1 MSGILVFGEV
11 ENGALSAAAGEL
23 LAAAG
28 KLAGEGVSGGVSIAV
43 MGDDLSGVTAAQAPG
58 ADRLILMSD
67 PALKDGGTGGY
78 DAPVLAAAA
87 LNESTSPDVILFAK
101 TDFGAVAGP
110 RLAFKL
116 GLPVAQDCVD
126 IALDSETGRVA
137 VTRPVFGGNA
147 LAVFGF
153 NGDGTQIATIRPGV
167 FDPIEGEGS
176 GTVEEFD
183 VSDAVAA
190 VRTTLVETV
199 LQDSEGVRLE
209 DADVIISGGRGL
221 GGPEPFEQLQ
231 ELANI
236 LGGAVGASR
245 AACDAGWV
253 DHSYQIGLTGKSVNP
268 TVYVSIGI
276 SGASQHMAGLSG
288 ARNIV
293 AINKDGDANIFKSA
307 RFGVVGDWE
316 KVLPA
321 FTATVRDLAG

>member
-1 MSGILVFGEV
+1 MSGILVIAEV
-11 ENGALSAAAGEL
+11 EDGVIAPVSGEL
-23 LAAAG
+23 LAVAC
-28 KLAGEGVSGGVSIAV
+28 KLVDEGVEGGVTLLA
-43 MGDDLSGVTAAQAPG
+43 MGDDLSNVSATHAPG
-58 ADRLILMSD
+58 ADRIMLMSH
-67 PALKDGGTGGY
+67 PSLKDGGTGGF
-78 DAPVLAAAA
+78 DAPVLAVAG
-87 LNESTSPDVILFAK
+87 LNESLSPDVILFAK

-116 GLPVAQDCVD
+116 GAPVAQDCVD
-126 IALDSETGRVA
+126 VTLDSATGRIA

-153 NGDGTQIATIRPGV
+153 NGDGIQIVTIRPGV
-167 FDPIEGEGS
+167 FDPMEGEGTAS
-176 GTVEEFD
+176 VEEFD
-183 VSDAVAA
+183 TSEAVAG
-190 VRTTLVETV
+190 VRSRLVETIV
-199 LQDSEGVRLE
+199 QESEGVRLE

-221 GGPEPFEQLQ
+221 GGPEPFEKLQ
-231 ELANI
+231 ELADI

-253 DHSYQIGLTGKSVNP
+253 DHSYQVGLTGKSVKP
-268 TVYVSIGI
+268 TVYLSVGI

>member
-1 MSGILVFGEV
+1 MSGILVIGEI
-11 ENGALSAAAGEL
+11 ENGSISAASGEL
-23 LAAAG
+23 LAAAS
-28 KLAGEGVSGGVSIAV
+28 KLAGEGVSGGISLAV

-58 ADRLILMSD
+58 AERVILMSD

-78 DAPVLAAAA
+78 DAPVLALAA

-101 TDFGAVAGP
+101 TDFGAVVGP

-116 GLPVAQDCVD
+116 GVPVAQDCMDV
-126 IALDSETGRVA
+126 ALDSGSSRVA
-137 VTRPVFGGNA
+137 ITRPVFGGNA
-147 LAVFGF
+147 MAVYGF
-153 NGDGTQIATIRPGV
+153 TGDGTQIATIRPGV
-167 FDPIEGEGS
+167 FDATEGEGS
-176 GTVEEFD
+176 GAIEEFD
-183 VSDAVAA
+183 VSGAVAA
-190 VRTTLVETV
+190 VRSVLVETV
-199 LQDSEGVRLE
+199 VQESEGVRLE

-231 ELANI
+231 ELADI

-253 DHSYQIGLTGKSVNP
+253 DHSYQIGLTGKSVKP
-268 TVYVSIGI
+268 TVYLSIGI

-307 RFGVVGDWE
+307 RFGVIGDWE

-321 FTATVRDLAG
+321 FTATIRDLAG

>member
-1 MSGILVFGEV
+1 MSGILVIAEI
-11 ENGALSAAAGEL
+11 ENGVISAASGEL
-23 LAAAG
+23 LAAAS
-28 KLAGEGVSGGVSIAV
+28 KLAGEGVSGGISLAV

-78 DAPVLAAAA
+78 DAPVLSIAA
-87 LNESTSPDVILFAK
+87 LNESTSPYVILFAK
-101 TDFGAVAGP
+101 TDFGAVVGP

-116 GLPVAQDCVD
+116 GVPVAQDCMDV
-126 IALDSETGRVA
+126 ALDSGSGRVA

-147 LAVFGF
+147 MAVYGF
-153 NGDGTQIATIRPGV
+153 TGDGTQIATIRPGV
-167 FDPIEGEGS
+167 FDAVEGEGS
-176 GTVEEFD
+176 GSVEEFD
-183 VSDAVAA
+183 VSGAVAA
-190 VRTTLVETV
+190 ARSVLVETV
-199 LQDSEGVRLE
+199 VQASEGVRLE

-231 ELANI
+231 ELADI

-253 DHSYQIGLTGKSVNP
+253 DHSYQIGLTGKSVKP
-268 TVYVSIGI
+268 TVYLSIGI

-307 RFGVVGDWE
+307 RFGVIGDWA
-316 KVLPA
+316 KILPA

>member
-1 MSGILVFGEV
+1 MSGILVIAEV
-11 ENGALSAAAGEL
+11 EDGVIAPVSGEL
-23 LAAAG
+23 LAVAC
-28 KLAGEGVSGGVSIAV
+28 KLVDEGVEGGVTLLA
-43 MGDDLSGVTAAQAPG
+43 MGDDLSNVSATHAPG
-58 ADRLILMSD
+58 ADRIVLMSH
-67 PALKDGGTGGY
+67 PSLKDGGTGGF
-78 DAPVLAAAA
+78 DAPVLAVAG
-87 LNESTSPDVILFAK
+87 LNESLSPDVILFAK

-116 GLPVAQDCVD
+116 GAPVAQDCVD
-126 IALDSETGRVA
+126 VTLDSATGRIA
-137 VTRPVFGGNA
+137 VTRPVYGGNA

-153 NGDGTQIATIRPGV
+153 NGDGIQIVTIRPGV
-167 FDPIEGEGS
+167 FDPMEGEGTAS
-176 GTVEEFD
+176 IEEVD
-183 VSDAVAA
+183 ASEAVAG
-190 VRTTLVETV
+190 VRSRLVETIV
-199 LQDSEGVRLE
+199 QESEGVRLE

-231 ELANI
+231 ELADI

-253 DHSYQIGLTGKSVNP
+253 DHSYQVGLTGKSVKP
-268 TVYVSIGI
+268 TVYLSVGI

>member
-1 MSGILVFGEV
+1 MSGILVIGEI
-11 ENGALSAAAGEL
+11 ENGSISAASGEL
-23 LAAAG
+23 LAAAS
-28 KLAGEGVSGGVSIAV
+28 KLAGEGVSGGISLAV

-58 ADRLILMSD
+58 AERVILMSD

-78 DAPVLAAAA
+78 DAPVLAIAA
-87 LNESTSPDVILFAK
+87 LNESTSPDVILFSK
-101 TDFGAVAGP
+101 TDFGAVVGP

-116 GLPVAQDCVD
+116 GVPVAQDCMDV
-126 IALDSETGRVA
+126 ALDSGSSRVA
-137 VTRPVFGGNA
+137 ITRPVFGGNA
-147 LAVFGF
+147 MAVYGF
-153 NGDGTQIATIRPGV
+153 TGDGTQIATIRPGV
-167 FDPIEGEGS
+167 FDAIEGEGS
-176 GTVEEFD
+176 GAIKEFD
-183 VSDAVAA
+183 VSGAVAA
-190 VRTTLVETV
+190 VRSVLVETV
-199 LQDSEGVRLE
+199 VQESEGVRLE

-231 ELANI
+231 ELADI

-253 DHSYQIGLTGKSVNP
+253 DHSYQIGLTGKSVKP
-268 TVYVSIGI
+268 TVYLSIGI

-307 RFGVVGDWE
+307 RFGVIGDWE

-321 FTATVRDLAG
+321 FTATIRDLAG

>member
-1 MSGILVFGEV
+1 MSGILVVGEV
-11 ENGALSAAAGEL
+11 QDGAIAPVSAEL
-23 LAAAG
+23 LAAAR
-28 KLAGEGVSGGVSIAV
+28 KLADEGIGGGVSLAV

-58 ADRLILMSD
+58 ADSIVLMSN
-67 PALKDGGTGGY
+67 PVLKDEGTGGY
-78 DAPVLAAAA
+78 DAPVLAVAA
-87 LNESTSPDVILFAK
+87 LNESATPDVILFAK
-101 TDFGAVAGP
+101 TDFGAVVGP
-110 RLAFKL
+110 RLAFRL
-116 GLPVAQDCVD
+116 GVPVAQDCID
-126 IALDSETGRVA
+126 IALDSGTGRVA

-147 LAVFGF
+147 LAVYVF
-153 NGDGTQIATIRPGV
+153 NGDGAQIATIRPGV
-167 FDPIEGEGS
+167 FDAIEGEGS
-176 GTVEEFD
+176 GSIEEFD
-183 VSDAVAA
+183 VSAAVAG
-190 VRTTLVETV
+190 VRSTLVETV
-199 LQDSEGVRLE
+199 LQESEGVRLE

-231 ELANI
+231 ELADL

-253 DHSYQIGLTGKSVNP
+253 DHSYQIGLTGKSVKP
-268 TVYVSIGI
+268 TVYLSVGI

-307 RFGVVGDWE
+307 RFGVVGDWA

>member
-1 MSGILVFGEV
+1 MAGILVIGEV
-11 ENGALSAAAGEL
+11 QDGGISAVSGEL

-28 KLAGEGVSGGVSIAV
+28 KLVDEGASGGVSLAV
-43 MGDDLSGVTAAQAPG
+43 MGDDLSAVTAAQAPG
-58 ADRLILMSD
+58 ADRIIRMSD
-67 PALKDGGTGGY
+67 PALKDEDTGGY
-78 DAPVLAAAA
+78 DAPVLAVAA
-87 LNESTSPDVILFAK
+87 LNESISPDLILFAK
-101 TDFGAVAGP
+101 TDFAVAGP

-116 GLPVAQDCVD
+116 GVAVAQDCIDV
-126 IALDSETGRVA
+126 ALDSETGRVA

-147 LAVFGF
+147 LGIYDF
-153 NGDGTQIATIRPGV
+153 NGDGTQVATIRPGV
-167 FDPIEGEGS
+167 FDPVGGEGS
-176 GTVEEFD
+176 GTIEDFD
-183 VSDAVAA
+183 VSNAVSGVRA
-190 VRTTLVETV
+190 VLVETV
-199 LQDSEGVRLE
+199 VQKSEGVRLE

-221 GGPEPFEQLQ
+221 GGPGPFEQLQ
-231 ELANI
+231 ELADL

-253 DHSYQIGLTGKSVNP
+253 DHSYQIGLTGKSVKP
-268 TVYVSIGI
+268 TVYLSVGI

-307 RFGVVGDWE
+307 RFGVIGDWE

>member
-1 MSGILVFGEV
+1 MSGILVIGEV
-11 ENGALSAAAGEL
+11 ENGALSAVSGEL

-28 KLAGEGVSGGVSIAV
+28 KLVDEGVSGGVSLAL
-43 MGDDLSGVTAAQAPG
+43 MGDDLTGITAAHAPG
-58 ADRLILMSD
+58 ADRVILMSN

-101 TDFGAVAGP
+101 TDFGAVTGP

-116 GLPVAQDCVD
+116 GVPVAQDCVD
-126 IALDSETGRVA
+126 VALDSETGRVA

-147 LAVFGF
+147 LAVYGF
-153 NGDGTQIATIRPGV
+153 NGDGAQIATIRPGV

-183 VSDAVAA
+183 VSAAVAA

-199 LQDSEGVRLE
+199 LQESEGVRLE

>member
-1 MSGILVFGEV
+1 MSGILVIGEV
-11 ENGALSAAAGEL
+11 QDGVIAPVSTEL
-23 LAAAG
+23 LAAAR
-28 KLAGEGVSGGVSIAV
+28 KLADEGVGGGVSLAV
-43 MGDDLSGVTAAQAPG
+43 MGDNLSGVTAAQAPG
-58 ADRLILMSD
+58 ADSIVLMSNA
-67 PALKDGGTGGY
+67 ALKDEGTGGY
-78 DAPVLAAAA
+78 DAPVLAVAA
-87 LNESTSPDVILFAK
+87 LNDSTSPDVILFAK

-110 RLAFKL
+110 RLAFRL
-116 GLPVAQDCVD
+116 GVPVAQDCIDV
-126 IALDSETGRVA
+126 ALDSGTGRVA

-147 LAVFGF
+147 LAVYGF
-153 NGDGTQIATIRPGV
+153 NGGGTQIATIRPGV
-167 FDPIEGEGS
+167 FDAIEGEGS
-176 GTVEEFD
+176 GSVEEFD
-183 VSDAVAA
+183 VSGAVAG
-190 VRTTLVETV
+190 VRSTLVETV
-199 LQDSEGVRLE
+199 LQESEGIRLE

-231 ELANI
+231 ELADI

-253 DHSYQIGLTGKSVNP
+253 DHSYQIGLTGKSVKP
-268 TVYVSIGI
+268 TVYLSVGI

>member
-1 MSGILVFGEV
+1 MSGILVIGEI
-11 ENGALSAAAGEL
+11 ENGSISAASGEL
-23 LAAAG
+23 LAAAS
-28 KLAGEGVSGGVSIAV
+28 KLAGEGVSGGISLAV

-58 ADRLILMSD
+58 AERVILMSD

-78 DAPVLAAAA
+78 DAPVLALAA

-101 TDFGAVAGP
+101 TDFGAVVGP

-116 GLPVAQDCVD
+116 GVPVAQDCMDV
-126 IALDSETGRVA
+126 ALDSGSSRVA
-137 VTRPVFGGNA
+137 ITRPVFGGNA
-147 LAVFGF
+147 MAVYGF
-153 NGDGTQIATIRPGV
+153 TGDGTQIATIRPGV
-167 FDPIEGEGS
+167 FDGIEGEGS
-176 GTVEEFD
+176 GAIKEFD
-183 VSDAVAA
+183 VSGAVAA
-190 VRTTLVETV
+190 VRSVLVETV
-199 LQDSEGVRLE
+199 VQESEGVRLE

-231 ELANI
+231 ELADI

-253 DHSYQIGLTGKSVNP
+253 DHSYQIGLTGKSVKP
-268 TVYVSIGI
+268 TVYLSIGI

-307 RFGVVGDWE
+307 RFGVIGDWE

-321 FTATVRDLAG
+321 FTATIRDLAG

>member
-1 MSGILVFGEV
+1 MSGILVIGEV
-11 ENGALSAAAGEL
+11 QDGAIAPVSAEL
-23 LAAAG
+23 LAAAR
-28 KLAGEGVSGGVSIAV
+28 KLADEGVGGGISLAV
-43 MGDDLSGVTAAQAPG
+43 MGDDLSGVSAAQAPG
-58 ADRLILMSD
+58 ADSIVLISN

-78 DAPVLAAAA
+78 DAPVLAVAA
-87 LNESTSPDVILFAK
+87 LNESKSPDVILFAK

-116 GLPVAQDCVD
+116 GVPVAQDCID
-126 IALDSETGRVA
+126 IAVDSETGRVA

-147 LAVFGF
+147 LAVYGF

-176 GTVEEFD
+176 GSVEEFD
-183 VSDAVAA
+183 ASEAVSE
-190 VRTTLVETV
+190 VRSTLVETV
-199 LQDSEGVRLE
+199 VQQSEGVRLE
-209 DADVIISGGRGL
+209 DADFIISGGRGL

-231 ELANI
+231 ELADV

-253 DHSYQIGLTGKSVNP
+253 DHSYQIGLTGKSVKP
-268 TVYVSIGI
+268 TVYLSVGI

>member
-1 MSGILVFGEV
+1 MSGILVIAEV
-11 ENGALSAAAGEL
+11 EDGVVAPVSSEL
-23 LAAAG
+23 LAVAC
-28 KLAGEGVSGGVSIAV
+28 KLVDEGVEGGVTLLA
-43 MGDDLSGVTAAQAPG
+43 MGDDLSNVSATHAPG
-58 ADRLILMSD
+58 ADRIVLMSH
-67 PALKDGGTGGY
+67 PSLKDGGTGGF
-78 DAPVLAAAA
+78 DAPVLAVAG
-87 LNESTSPDVILFAK
+87 LNESLSPDVILFAK

-116 GLPVAQDCVD
+116 GAPVAQDCVD
-126 IALDSETGRVA
+126 VTLDSATGRIA

-153 NGDGTQIATIRPGV
+153 NGDGIQIVTIRPGV
-167 FDPIEGEGS
+167 FDPMEGEGTAS
-176 GTVEEFD
+176 VEEFD
-183 VSDAVAA
+183 ASEAVAG
-190 VRTTLVETV
+190 VRSRLVETIV
-199 LQDSEGVRLE
+199 QESEGVRLE

-231 ELANI
+231 ELADI

-253 DHSYQIGLTGKSVNP
+253 DHSYQVGLTGKSVKP
-268 TVYVSIGI
+268 TVYLSVGI

>member
-1 MSGILVFGEV
+1 MSGILVIGEV
-11 ENGALSAAAGEL
+11 QDGAVAPVTGEL

-28 KLAGEGVSGGVSIAV
+28 KLADEGVTGGVSLAV
-43 MGDDLSGVTAAQAPG
+43 MGDDLSAIGAADVPG
-58 ADRLILMSD
+58 ADRVILISHA
-67 PALKDGGTGGY
+67 ALKDGGTGGY
-78 DAPVLAAAA
+78 DAPVLAVAA
-87 LNESTSPDVILFAK
+87 LHETITPDVVLFAK
-101 TDFGAVAGP
+101 TDFGSIVGP

-116 GLPVAQDCVD
+116 GAAVAQDCIDV
-126 IALDSETGRVA
+126 ALDADTGRVA

-147 LAVFGF
+147 LGIYGF
-153 NGDGTQIATIRPGV
+153 LGDGPQIATVRPGV
-167 FDPIEGEGS
+167 FDPVEGEGT
-176 GTVEEFD
+176 GAVEQFD
-183 VSDAVAA
+183 VDDIMTG
-190 VRTTLVETV
+190 VRSILIETV
-199 LQDSEGVRLE
+199 LQEGEGVRLE

-231 ELANI
+231 ELADL

-245 AACDAGWV
+245 AACDAGWI
-253 DHSYQIGLTGKSVNP
+253 DHSYQIGLTGKSVSP
-268 TVYVSIGI
+268 SVYLSVGI